1 MPEQHDVMKVAA
13 ALATVV
19 LLAGCGSS
27 SSSSSSHTAPAQ
39 TETTKTTTATAT
51 VTRTTAATTTAR
63 AGTPQCVAAEL
74 KLSSLGQ
81 QGGMGH
87 GELGFALRNTGSQSC
102 RTGGY
107 PGVLFIDAAG
117 RGLPTAPTRVTRDFF
132 GTAPV
137 VSITLAPGQSASF
150 RLGVTHEAQGT
161 ATCTTAAGVQ
171 MIAPN
176 DTATLRTTI
185 PNGAY
190 ECQAVTVSP
199 LRPGASA
206 YP

>member
-1 MPEQHDVMKVAA
+1 MRVVA
-13 ALATVV
+13 ALAAAT
-19 LLAGCGSS
+19 LLAACGSS
-27 SSSSSSHTAPAQ
+27 SSSTASHATRAQ
-39 TETTKTTTATAT
+39 TETTATKTETVTRTTTTATAPGS
-51 VTRTTAATTTAR
+51 R
-63 AGTPQCVAAEL
+63 ATPQCVAAEL
-74 KLSSLGQ
+74 RLSSLGQ

-87 GELGFALRNTGSQSC
+87 GELGFAVRNTGAQSC

-107 PGVLFIDAAG
+107 PGVVFLDAAG

-137 VSITLAPGQSASF
+137 TRITLAPGQSASF
-150 RLGVTHEAQGT
+150 RLGVTHVAQGT
-161 ATCTTAAGVQ
+161 ATCTTAAGLQ
-171 MIAPN
+171 IIAPN
-176 DTATLRTTI
+176 DTVTRRTTI